1 MGEDKFVYKYVSP
14 EDLRDLYVNGAI
26 GGFTPRGELYMHL
39 F

>member
-1 MGEDKFVYKYVSP
+1 MGEDKFVYKYVYP

-26 GGFTPRGELYMHL
+26 GGFTLRGELYMHL